1 MGLFD
6 FLKRKEF
13 EEIKSLREQLDKF
26 NQITNVEIEIKNRK
40 EEFERVISD
49 MKSELNKKI
58 AFKAEEVKKK
68 ENLLKD
74 LNEKYKVGI
83 ETYTR
88 LSNEVSLFEDK
99 MNKIEC
105 GVYEPIYNFD
115 DLLEYQQES
124 DSLLNKQL
132 QLTLNERTK
141 YLEKTVSS
149 IEMSLVRSV
158 NNSDIELMKFKIHT
172 LMQLA
177 FNSASSNIIS
187 KAKWNNMSQLSK
199 QIKKLSKQIS
209 DLGSCNL
216 FSVPF
221 NTEFEKLKQ
230 DELSLHHDFQLKK
243 QKDKEEERANREAL
257 REEEKAR
264 KEYEKAQREAEK
276 EEQDYH
282 KSMEKIRKRIPIAKG
297 EEYDQLLLQISQLEQ
312 KLLEATQKK
321 ERAISMAQQ
330 TKRGHVYIISNI
342 GAFGDNVYKIGMTRR
357 LEPLDRVYELGNAS
371 VPFHFDVHAMIFSD
385 DAPNLE
391 NELHKSFA
399 SQKLNMLNNRKEF
412 FKIDI
417 NEIERKIKELGI
429 EISFKKESEA
439 IQYRETLAILDRQN
453 YTGNLKTVDEVI
465 KENYPD
471 NLIE

>member
-132 QLTLNERTK
+132 QLILNERTK

-282 KSMEKIRKRIPIAKG
+282 KSIEKIRKRIPIAKG

-357 LEPLDRVYELGNAS
+357 LEPKDRVTELGDAS
-371 VPFHFDVHAMIFSD
+371 VPFSFDIHAMIYST
-385 DAPNLE
+385 DAPTLE
-391 NELHKSFA
+391 KTLHKKFV
-399 SQKLNMLNNRKEF
+399 NNQVNKVNPRKEF
-412 FKIDI
+412 FDVTLADIRNMID
-417 NEIERKIKELGI
+417 EMGI
-429 EISFKKESEA
+429 EAHWTMTAEAKEYYESKA
-439 IQYRETLAILDRQN
+439 M
-453 YTGNLKTVDEVI
+453 I
-465 KENYPD
+465 KPLEFVEEEYQED
-471 NLIE
+471 DL